1 MRKVGIIGLGNVG
14 EAVAHYIF
22 ACGFADDI
30 VLIDHNTKKANA
42 DAYDFEDALP
52 NLPHHINLTV
62 NDYSA
67 LKNADVI
74 ISAIGNMGIEIKTHG
89 NRFSEL
95 VYNAKQVREIGK
107 KIKASG
113 FHGIIIVIT
122 NPVDVITTLYQRV
135 TGFPKSRVI
144 GTGTLLDTARMKK
157 EVAKILNI
165 DPRSV
170 SGFNLGEHGNS
181 QFTAFSTVKALG
193 QSFPQIA
200 KSKGINLDQVGQQVK
215 KDAFTVF
222 SGKHYTNYG
231 VATAAVRLMN
241 IILNDARSEVPV
253 SNFRKDLG
261 VYLSYPVIVGRNG
274 VIGNVKLNL
283 TDDEKQKLSR
293 SANFIKKETAKYL
306 K

>member
-22 ACGFADDI
+22 ASGFADDL
-30 VLIDHNTKKANA
+30 VLIDHNVKKAKA
-42 DAYDFEDALP
+42 DVYDFEDALP
-52 NLPHHINLTV
+52 NLPHHVNLEV
-62 NDYSA
+62 NDYSS
-67 LKNADVI
+67 LKDADVI
-74 ISAIGNMGIEIKTHG
+74 ISALGNMGIELKTHG

-95 VYNAKQVREIGK
+95 VYNAKQVNDVGK

-113 FHGIIIVIT
+113 FHGVIIVIT

-135 TGFPKSRVI
+135 TGFPKNRVI
-144 GTGTLLDTARMKK
+144 GTGTMLDTARMKK
-157 EVAKILNI
+157 EVAKLLKI

-193 QSFPQIA
+193 QPFTKIA
-200 KSKGINLDQVGQQVK
+200 KERNFSLDSIGAQVK
-215 KDAFTVF
+215 KDAFAVF
-222 SGKHYTNYG
+222 LGKHYTNYG

-261 VYLSYPVIVGRNG
+261 TYLSYPVIVGRDG
-274 VIGNVKLNL
+274 VIGSVRLSL
-283 TDDEKQKLSR
+283 TDVEKRKLQH
-293 SANFIKKETAKYL
+293 SARFIKKETKKYL
-306 K
+306 D